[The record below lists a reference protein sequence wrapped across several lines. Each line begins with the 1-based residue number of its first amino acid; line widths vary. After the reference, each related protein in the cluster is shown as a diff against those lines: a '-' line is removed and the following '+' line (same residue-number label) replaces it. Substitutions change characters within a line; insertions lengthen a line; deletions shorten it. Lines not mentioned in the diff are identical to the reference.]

1 MSRYGP
7 AVGRPDVAGIYA
19 ALGLHERARTTR
31 TARAMNGPGD
41 WVSRAWP
48 APRRHL
54 NGRPVSRRS
63 AARTGRTWR
72 TQVRVEGGRWGSH
85 EMEER

>member
-1 MSRYGP
+1 MSRYAP

-19 ALGLHERARTTR
+19 ALGLDARARTAR
-31 TARAMNGPGD
+31 VARAMNGSGS
-41 WVSRAWP
+41 WVSVAWP

-54 NGRPVSRRS
+54 NGRPVGRKR

-72 TQVRVEGGRWGSH
+72 DQPRDGSGQWIK
-85 EMEER
+85 EWT